1 MSHDPHHAS
10 EDDGYLY
17 VARIATTPVTAYLHR
32 IFAYTRPEDVP
43 LGREWEAWASGFR
56 DLEEVWDACLD
67 PEFLLVLHYYSSAA
81 SADWNEAVRAL
92 QAFQV
97 SCLGSAGLDEDA
109 ARPFGPVPED
119 GDLDF
124 LGWFCSASP
133 GPAAAARR
141 ALKAAI
147 RARTE
152 AGEERSGVQHEL
164 AGAFKDLVPNPFVN
178 SVETS
183 DRQSF
188 WRELPEEDR

>member
-1 MSHDPHHAS
+1 MSHDPHHS
-10 EDDGYLY
+10 SGDDGYLY
-17 VARIATTPVTAYLHR
+17 LARIPNAPVAAYFNR
-32 IFAYTRPEDVP
+32 ILAYTRPEDIP
-43 LGREWEAWASGFR
+43 LGSEWEAWASGFR
-56 DLEEVWDACLD
+56 ALEEVWDACLD
-67 PEFLLVLHYYSSAA
+67 PELLLALYYYSSAA
-81 SADWNEAVRAL
+81 LKDWDEAVRAF

-109 ARPFGPVPED
+109 ARPFGPVPEN
-119 GDLDF
+119 GDVDF

-141 ALKAAI
+141 ALNAAI
-147 RARTE
+147 RVRTE
-152 AGEERSGVQHEL
+152 AGEERLGVQREL

-178 SVETS
+178 SEEAS